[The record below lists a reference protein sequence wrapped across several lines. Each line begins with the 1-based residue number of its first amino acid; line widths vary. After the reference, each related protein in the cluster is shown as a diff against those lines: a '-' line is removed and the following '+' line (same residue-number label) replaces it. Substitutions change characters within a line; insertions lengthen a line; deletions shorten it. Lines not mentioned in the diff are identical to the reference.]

1 MVLVGSSFGSSG
13 ILFFVAFFCVSA
25 RCLSVMGMEA
35 IRWPRR
41 SFVRPVARCDF
52 VFGWVLSVI
61 GMEELAGQADRAVRA
76 AATLLYLA
84 TMHGAPVWRVC
95 VIWRSPN
102 ASVQ

>member
-1 MVLVGSSFGSSG
+1 MVLVGSSFGSRG
-13 ILFFVAFFCVSA
+13 IFYFVVMVWKRFAGYADLFA
-25 RCLSVMGMEA
+25 
-35 IRWPRR
+35 
-41 SFVRPVARCDF
+41 RPVARCDF

-61 GMEELAGQADRAVRA
+61 GMEEFAGQADRAVRA

>member
-13 ILFFVAFFCVSA
+13 IFLVFVRPVAQCAFV
-25 RCLSVMGMEA
+25 
-35 IRWPRR
+35 RR
-41 SFVRPVARCDF
+41 SLVRPVARCDF

-61 GMEELAGQADRAVRA
+61 GMEEFAGQADRAVRA